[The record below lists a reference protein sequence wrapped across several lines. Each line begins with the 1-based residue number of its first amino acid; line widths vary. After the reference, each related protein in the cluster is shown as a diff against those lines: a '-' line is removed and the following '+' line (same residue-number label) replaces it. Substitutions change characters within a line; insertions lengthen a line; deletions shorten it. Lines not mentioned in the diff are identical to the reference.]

1 MSSTGKEWLFVIIFF
16 VGFTLITVAE
26 VLWLTRKKGVSPKRA
41 ATYVLVPNFVVIT
54 AGMFVSFVIFA
65 VILALAWDETA
76 SKLPAPD
83 LTMGLM
89 VALAVLIPIVMM
101 ILIRRLMFRLLQGE
115 ETRVGISPW
124 VYSLL
129 STIVFFIIVFA
140 PPPLIFLF

>member
-16 VGFTLITVAE
+16 VGFTLVTVAE
-26 VLWLTRKKGVSPKRA
+26 VLWLTRNKFVSPKQA
-41 ATYVLVPNFVVIT
+41 ATFVLVPNFVVIT

-65 VILALAWDETA
+65 VILALAGDGTA
-76 SKLPAPD
+76 AKLPAPD

-89 VALAVLIPIVMM
+89 VALAVLIPIGMM

-115 ETRVGISPW
+115 GTRIGFSPW
-124 VYSLL
+124 GYSLL
-129 STIVFFIIVFA
+129 STIVFSIIVFA